1 MLLPR
6 GFHLFCRKTLG
17 LGDVEVLEH
26 LGGTFGKGVFHVDG
40 GARRRDVEG
49 LDAVSYMKGLGCKND
64 CRAGRQQRGREKKK
78 SQARSTR
85 ESQRR
90 LEVLPFGGAKRGV

>member
-1 MLLPR
+1 
-6 GFHLFCRKTLG
+6 LFCRETLG

-26 LGGTFGKGVFHVDG
+26 LGGAFGKGVFHVDG
-40 GARRRDVEG
+40 GARRGDVEG
-49 LDAVSYMKGLGCKND
+49 LDAVSYMKGLECKTIVALD
-64 CRAGRQQRGREKKK
+64 DDSGEGKKKK